1 MPTLDLPP
9 LHLPEAGVY
18 LAAVMYFPR
27 EPDRHAT
34 LLQAAHNEAVRRV
47 LTKNT
52 DKEVSHDATPFIRQ
66 AVTGPN
72 LKEVVSANPIDLIS
86 LGYNIIRPD
95 VAHMIFIY
103 VLACLYA
110 NDPTEPATL
119 EHARKM
125 IGSAG
130 GNYASLP
137 GLGRSQV
144 IEVWRDFSPVVHL
157 LAAKAVLHTLWN
169 NSSRRGAGG
178 RLAGILAYA
187 EALRL
192 RGEAHK
198 PPRSQ
203 TPLLDP
209 NETWKVPDW
218 VALPPLPDGL
228 AFPTPAM
235 LRSEMAKWPGKWPR
249 P

>member
-1 MPTLDLPP
+1 MPVLDLPQ

-18 LAAVMYFPR
+18 LTAVMFFPR
-27 EPDRHAT
+27 EPDRHAQ
-34 LLQAAHNEAVRRV
+34 LIQAVQNEALRRV
-47 LTKNT
+47 FTKNQN
-52 DKEVSHDATPFIRQ
+52 KEVGDNAIPLLRQ
-66 AVTGPN
+66 AVIGPT
-72 LKEVVSANPIDLIS
+72 LKDTVLSNPINLIS
-86 LGYNIIRPD
+86 PSYNIIRPD
-95 VAHMIFIY
+95 VAYQLFIY
-103 VLACLYA
+103 VLACLDA
-110 NDPTEPATL
+110 DDPAEPATL

-130 GNYASLP
+130 GKYGSLP

-144 IEVWRDFSPVVHL
+144 IDIWRDFSPVVHL
-157 LAAKAVLHTLWN
+157 LTAKAILHTLWN
-169 NSSRRGAGG
+169 DSSGRGAGG

-198 PPRSQ
+198 PPRSK
-203 TPLLDP
+203 TSLLDR

-218 VALPPLPDGL
+218 VALPQLPDGL

-235 LRSEMAKWPGKWPR
+235 LRAEMAKWPKWPR